1 MTTHDESRSGWDTGG
16 TLERR
21 VSTSIDASRRS
32 NRHYTR
38 TDERIRDDIAERLYR
53 AEHLDPSEVTVDL
66 NDGVVTLAGSVP
78 VRRMRHDIEDLAI
91 DTLGV
96 KHVENRIRV
105 RASVAGAGSQDPLHG
120 SPERALPDTEPPHV
134 GRRSSRLHK
143 DKESLLDVSIEES
156 FPASD
161 ASSSVQPGSLAAEES
176 LPRENQ
182 ASPQH

>member
-1 MTTHDESRSGWDTGG
+1 MTTHDELRSGWDTRD

-21 VSTSIDASRRS
+21 APTSIDASRRS

-53 AEHLDPSEVTVDL
+53 TEHLDPSEVTVDL
-66 NDGVVTLAGSVP
+66 KDGIVTLAGSVP
-78 VRRMRHDIEDLAI
+78 VRRMKHDIEDIAI

-105 RASVAGAGSQDPLHG
+105 RASVAEAGLQDLLHA
-120 SPERALPDTEPPHV
+120 SPERTLPDAEPPRV
-134 GRRSSRLHK
+134 GWNSSRQNK
-143 DKESLLDVSIEES
+143 ASLLDVSIEES

-176 LPRENQ
+176 SRRE
-182 ASPQH
+182 S